1 MKKYADLNSVVEFLD
16 KYCAISGYSD
26 CEGSYNGLQFENSG
40 KVSRIATAVDAG
52 INEIKAAALLGADL
66 LLAHHGMFWTPPIP
80 FVRHNYEKIKNII
93 DNDMAV
99 YAVHLPLDAHPQ
111 IGNNILIAQAL
122 NLTPVGGCFEHAG
135 KQIGVL
141 AEAPKAGISELER
154 RLKSLFPSTY
164 KQIQFGS
171 ITPSKIAICSGSCG
185 DAVALLPEIGVD
197 TLICGELRQ
206 RHYTMAQE
214 LRLNLYPCGH
224 YATECFGIMALGE
237 LLAKRFGLECD
248 FIEMSNPL

>member
-1 MKKYADLNSVVEFLD
+1 MKKYADLNSVVKFLD
-16 KYCAISGYSD
+16 EYCAIADYSD
-26 CEGSYNGLQFENSG
+26 FDGSYNGLQFENSG
-40 KVSRIATAVDAG
+40 KVTRIVTAVDVG
-52 INEIKAAALLGADL
+52 ISEIKAAALLGADL

-80 FVRHNYEKIKNII
+80 FVRHNYEKIKTII

-111 IGNNILIAQAL
+111 IGNNILIAKAL
-122 NLTPVGGCFEHAG
+122 NLKSLGGCFEHAG
-135 KQIGVL
+135 KQIGVI
-141 AEAPKAGISELER
+141 AEAPKAGIVELER
-154 RLKSLFPSTY
+154 RLKALFPATY
-164 KQIQFGS
+164 KQIRFGG
-171 ITPSKIAICSGSCG
+171 ITPSKVAICSGSCG
-185 DAVALLPEIGVD
+185 DVVALLPEIGVD

>member
-1 MKKYADLNSVVEFLD
+1 MKKYVDLNSVVDFLD
-16 KYCAISGYSD
+16 EYCGISKYSD
-26 CEGSYNGLQFENSG
+26 FDGSYNGLQFENSG
-40 KVSRIATAVDAG
+40 KVTHIVTAVDAG
-52 INEIKAAALLGADL
+52 LSEIKAAALLGADL
-66 LLAHHGMFWTPPIP
+66 LLAHHGMFWNPPIP
-80 FVRHNYEKIKNII
+80 FIRHNYEKVKTII

-122 NLTPVGGCFEHAG
+122 GLTPIGGCFEHAG
-135 KQIGVL
+135 NQIGVI
-141 AEAPKAGISELER
+141 AEAPKSGIVELER
-154 RLKSLFPSTY
+154 RLMALFPATY
-164 KQIQFGS
+164 KQIRFGS
-171 ITPSKIAICSGSCG
+171 VTPQKVAICSGSCA
-185 DAVALLPEIGVD
+185 DAVAMLPGMGVD

-237 LLAKRFGLECD
+237 LLAKRFALQCD